1 MIVRIAGRAAVRGQ
15 QSRCLSCSVTRAD
28 KERNIFQEAEEE
40 DEAEASAGTRS
51 LLDEQRAK
59 MAAEPVWT
67 GEERMQDTILRMVMD
82 KYQPLRVK
90 GGTAG
95 QHPADVK
102 LATIQ
107 KPSMLS
113 SPSFG
118 KETPEVALVDVDQVS
133 SVLSP
138 PGEDGRRLAKTPDH
152 KPWAAVYVNPMRREA
167 NGNTLVPSVHYGRYL
182 GIPRSSS
189 SRILPKTASGKERL
203 KLAGIKTESLPMD
216 DRNKMK
222 AIREGVR
229 RWDRAGRMRGVK
241 EEAFKYRQMRQE
253 EKEKEGTPIT
263 EEEIEEYLHEAG
275 VLREGEE
282 MKLTSGSSD
291 SAPGEAVIAMSGG
304 RGYSSLANERIERM
318 MNTDYFRRN
327 SLRGKPFK
335 QDIHAMNPFLKG
347 EERIMNRLI
356 QKQGASPPWVEL
368 NSQVESETN
377 DWRARLIDNWV
388 RRASRMILS
397 SSHLR
402 RGLESL
408 TLNAEAT
415 NASLEGLTLT
425 TGQRKLVTLVEQ
437 YRDAEW
443 VAKETTYHEV
453 SLKEVNNVIRK
464 YNVVAPSSVRKG
476 LLTREREL
484 QRAYE
489 DSKVRLIRQLSDGLN
504 PANSSPS
511 LAASQGSLS
520 KASGHSSRAN
530 NIFGASVS
538 ASTSSFGQASSGRG
552 SGGGDDESHGGMVD
566 DNDVQSKRR
575 AKNST
580 NYIFGLTSIVKK
592 IKEQFVG
599 R

>member
-1 MIVRIAGRAAVRGQ
+1 MKGKGSRQLSSLSPRGD
-15 QSRCLSCSVTRAD
+15 VE
-28 KERNIFQEAEEE
+28 KERNIFQEAKEESEEE
-40 DEAEASAGTRS
+40 AAAARTS
-51 LLDEQRAK
+51 LLDEQRLK
-59 MAAEPVWT
+59 MAQEPVWT
-67 GEERMQDTILRMVMD
+67 GEERMQDTILRMIMD
-82 KYQPLRVK
+82 KYKPLRVE

-102 LATIQ
+102 LSTIQ

-118 KETPEVALVDVDQVS
+118 RNSPEAVLADINQIS
-133 SVLSP
+133 SALSP
-138 PGEDGRRLAKTPDH
+138 PGEDGRRLGKTPHD
-152 KPWAAVYVNPMRREA
+152 KPWAAVYVNPMRREGD
-167 NGNTLVPSVHYGRYL
+167 GNTLVPSVHYGKYIGL
-182 GIPRSSS
+182 PRSSS

-203 KLAGIKTESLPMD
+203 KMAGIKTEALPLD
-216 DRNKMK
+216 DRNKMR

-241 EEAFKYRQMRQE
+241 EEVFNYRRMRE
-253 EKEKEGTPIT
+253 EQRENRGASTT
-263 EEEIEEYLHEAG
+263 EEELEEHLYDSG
-275 VLREGEE
+275 VLKEGEE

-291 SAPGEAVIAMSGG
+291 SQPGEAVIAMSGG

-327 SLRGKPFK
+327 SLRGKPFER
-335 QDIHAMNPFLKG
+335 DIHAMNPFLKG

-368 NSQVESETN
+368 NSQVETETN
-377 DWRARLIDNWV
+377 DWRTRLTDSWV

-402 RGLESL
+402 RGLEPMRL
-408 TLNAEAT
+408 DAACTIAE
-415 NASLEGLTLT
+415 LEGMQLSA
-425 TGQRKLVTLVEQ
+425 GQKKLVTLVEQ

-443 VAKETTYHEV
+443 VAKEANYHEV

-484 QRAYE
+484 QRAFQ
-489 DSKVRLIRQLSDGLN
+489 DGRIRLIRQLSHGLD
-504 PANSSPS
+504 PASASPTFKVSLHSTARRSQPLGTADTATESAFATSSSPD
-511 LAASQGSLS
+511 GRVNTV
-520 KASGHSSRAN
+520 GRA
-530 NIFGASVS
+530 I
-538 ASTSSFGQASSGRG
+538 
-552 SGGGDDESHGGMVD
+552 GGGDDESQRDSTDG
-566 DNDVQSKRR
+566 NDMQHAKRGT
-575 AKNST
+575 KKPDTS
-580 NYIFGLTSIVKK
+580 YMLGLTSIVRR

>member
-1 MIVRIAGRAAVRGQ
+1 LRGQ
-15 QSRCLSCSVTRAD
+15 GSRHFSCSYALTDVER
-28 KERNIFQEAEEE
+28 ERNIFKEAEEE
-40 DEAEASAGTRS
+40 SEEEAAAGRRS
-51 LLDEQRAK
+51 LLDEQRYK
-59 MAAEPVWT
+59 MAQEPVWT

-82 KYQPLRVK
+82 KYKPLRVD
-90 GGTAG
+90 GSTAG

-102 LATIQ
+102 LSTIQ

-118 KETPEVALVDVDQVS
+118 REAPEAALVDVEQIS
-133 SVLSP
+133 SVLPP
-138 PGEDGRRLAKTPDH
+138 PGEDGRRLEKTPHD
-152 KPWAAVYVNPMRREA
+152 KPWAAVYVNPMRRE
-167 NGNTLVPSVHYGRYL
+167 GDGSTLMPSVHYGKYIGL
-182 GIPRSSS
+182 PRSSS
-189 SRILPKTASGKERL
+189 NRILPKTASGKERL
-203 KLAGIKTESLPMD
+203 KMAGIKTETLPLD
-216 DRNKMK
+216 DRNKMR

-241 EEAFKYRQMRQE
+241 EEAFNYRRMRE
-253 EKEKEGTPIT
+253 EQREKGGAALM
-263 EEEIEEYLHEAG
+263 EEELEEDLYDSG
-275 VLREGEE
+275 VLKEGEE

-291 SAPGEAVIAMSGG
+291 SKPGEAVIAMSGG

-327 SLRGKPFK
+327 SLRGKPFER
-335 QDIHAMNPFLKG
+335 DIHAMNPFLKG

-377 DWRARLIDNWV
+377 DWRTRTIDNWV

-402 RGLESL
+402 RGLEPIRL
-408 TLNAEAT
+408 DTAAT
-415 NASLEGLTLT
+415 ISSLEGMSLSA
-425 TGQRKLVTLVEQ
+425 GQKKLITLVEQ

-443 VAKETTYHEV
+443 VAKEASYHEV

-484 QRAYE
+484 QRAFE
-489 DSKVRLIRQLSDGLN
+489 DGRIRLIRQLSQGLD
-504 PANSSPS
+504 PAFSSPTFS
-511 LAASQGSLS
+511 
-520 KASGHSSRAN
+520 
-530 NIFGASVS
+530 S
-538 ASTSSFGQASSGRG
+538 ASLHSPRKVSSQSSIAANASNGSAFASSSSSFAQPGTTGRG
-552 SGGGDDESHGGMVD
+552 IGGGDEDSIGGSAEANDMHQARRGTKKPDTSYMV
-566 DNDVQSKRR
+566 
-575 AKNST
+575 
-580 NYIFGLTSIVKK
+580 GLTSIVRR
-592 IKEQFVG
+592 IKEQLVG